1 MVLNRTEYRR
11 REEHLAK
18 SRLTPPFFVDRIE
31 ENTNLMTKKQFVNSK
46 GETWEWEET
55 PETVAALKAL
65 HETEKRNATERLHA
79 DIRELE
85 LKAPDYG
92 VGK

>member
-1 MVLNRTEYRR
+1 MSK
-11 REEHLAK
+11 K
-18 SRLTPPFFVDRIE
+18 S
-31 ENTNLMTKKQFVNSK
+31 KKNSK
-46 GETWEWEET
+46 GDTWEWEET
-55 PETVAALKAL
+55 PEILAALEAMRQ
-65 HETEKRNATERLHA
+65 TEKRNATERLHA